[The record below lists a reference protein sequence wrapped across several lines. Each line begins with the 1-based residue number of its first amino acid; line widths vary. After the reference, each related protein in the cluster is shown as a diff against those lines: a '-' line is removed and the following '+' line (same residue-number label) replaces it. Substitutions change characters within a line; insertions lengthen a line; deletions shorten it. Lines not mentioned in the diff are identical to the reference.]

1 MLLLLLLLFPL
12 DLPPEALETERGLL
26 LAVVVVLVLVVV
38 DLMFGW
44 CWSCVVEEEGEEACC
59 FKAFLLDL
67 LVVVVVVVI
76 TLGSPAAAC
85 GICALEGDAF
95 FVLRVE
101 VLGVSF
107 IVDDRT
113 AASMV
118 A

>member
-26 LAVVVVLVLVVV
+26 LAVVVLVVV
-38 DLMFGW
+38 DLMFEW
-44 CWSCVVEEEGEEACC
+44 WSCVVEEGGEEACC

-95 FVLRVE
+95 FVLRVV
-101 VLGVSF
+101 VLGISF
-107 IVDDRT
+107 IVDART

>member
-1 MLLLLLLLFPL
+1 MLLLLLWLFPL

-26 LAVVVVLVLVVV
+26 LAVVVLVVV
-38 DLMFGW
+38 DLMFEW
-44 CWSCVVEEEGEEACC
+44 WSCVVEEGGEEACC

-95 FVLRVE
+95 FVLRVV
-101 VLGVSF
+101 VLGISI
-107 IVDDRT
+107 IVDART

>member
-26 LAVVVVLVLVVV
+26 LAVAVVLVVV

-44 CWSCVVEEEGEEACC
+44 CWSCVVEEEEGEEACC

-95 FVLRVE
+95 FVLRVV
-101 VLGVSF
+101 VLGISF
-107 IVDDRT
+107 IVDART

>member
-26 LAVVVVLVLVVV
+26 LAVAVVLVVV
-38 DLMFGW
+38 DLMFEW
-44 CWSCVVEEEGEEACC
+44 WSCVVEEGGEEACC

-95 FVLRVE
+95 FVLRVV
-101 VLGVSF
+101 VLGISF
-107 IVDDRT
+107 IVDART